1 MTATIF
7 PFKYILS
14 DENEGK
20 YQSGDC
26 WLIQYQIL
34 RTFIIKLNK
43 KDIVVIFE
51 VGKRNA
57 KYFFYL
63 VLRMGQKKKNLSPRK
78 KTMSS

>member
-1 MTATIF
+1 MTGKMF

-34 RTFIIKLNK
+34 QTNIIRFEKERVCSHKNGKISLRITYYKFI
-43 KDIVVIFE
+43 E
-51 VGKRNA
+51 
-57 KYFFYL
+57 
-63 VLRMGQKKKNLSPRK
+63 
-78 KTMSS
+78 